1 MPKLGILAGG
11 GELPARLIAAC
22 RATGRPFFVLA
33 FEGHADPH
41 LVDGVSHG
49 WMRLGAIGDG
59 LKRLREEAVEEL
71 VLAGRVTRPTL
82 GELRPDLRGVR
93 FFAKIGKAALGDD
106 GLLSAVT
113 RELEEEGFR
122 IVAADAILAD
132 LVAARGVY
140 TKSRPDDSANQDIAR
155 AIEVARGLGRL
166 DVGQAV
172 VVQAG
177 IVLGVEAIEGTD
189 ALLARCG
196 GLKRDAP
203 GGVLVK
209 VRKPAQDRRVD
220 LPTIGVETVRGAVA
234 AGLRGIAIEAG
245 GSLVIDRAQ
254 VAAAADDA
262 GLFVVG
268 VEIPA

>member
-1 MPKLGILAGG
+1 
-11 GELPARLIAAC
+11 
-22 RATGRPFFVLA
+22 
-33 FEGHADPH
+33 
-41 LVDGVSHG
+41 
-49 WMRLGAIGDG
+49 
-59 LKRLREEAVEEL
+59 
-71 VLAGRVTRPTL
+71 
-82 GELRPDLRGVR
+82 LRGVR

-122 IVAADAILAD
+122 IVAPDAILAD

-140 TKSRPDDSANQDIAR
+140 TKSAPDETAERDIAR

-189 ALLARCG
+189 ALLARCA
-196 GLKRDAP
+196 GLRRDAP

-209 VRKPAQDRRVD
+209 MRKPMQDRRVD
-220 LPTIGVETVRGAVA
+220 LPTIGVETVRGAVV

-245 GSLVIDRAQ
+245 GSLVIDRAR
-254 VAAAADDA
+254 VVAAADDA